1 MAEYQDILRYL
12 VQNPPLREPDK
23 KVHASLLEL
32 LAKKLRG
39 EDIKSEEK
47 ILKSALITPNRKYH

>member
-23 KVHASLLEL
+23 RMHASLLEL

-39 EDIKSEEK
+39 EDVKAEEK
-47 ILKSALITPNRKYH
+47 VLNSSLVTPNRKYH